1 MSVGWNERSQP
12 MKVYAYAERIAL
24 ADLRV
29 LERPDPLPGAHDVVL
44 RMRAAALNY
53 RDLAIARGNYHVGVA
68 PPLVPVSD
76 GAGEVIAV
84 GAQVTRFRPGDL
96 ACPVYLPDWIDGP
109 VSPRVARRRLGGPS
123 DGVLAEF
130 MCVNEEAAVRA
141 PSHLAPEEAATLPV
155 TAVTAWHALYQ
166 NACVR
171 PGETVL
177 VQGAGGVSTAAMQL
191 ARAGGA
197 RVIALTRGTR
207 HVERLRA
214 LGIDDVVTTGDTADW
229 PAQVVSLTGGGVD
242 VAVDVA
248 GGPSLARS
256 IAATRTGGRVHLVG
270 YAADTTATIDIFDA
284 IRHATTI
291 HVATAGSRQSF
302 EALVR
307 VLQMQAI
314 RPVVG
319 KVFPV
324 ADVRVALQH
333 LSDGGHTGKVV
344 LTF

>member
-1 MSVGWNERSQP
+1 

-24 ADLRV
+24 DDLRV
-29 LERPDPLPGAHDVVL
+29 MERSDPQPGPHDVVL
-44 RMRAAALNY
+44 RMCSVALNY
-53 RDLAIARGNYHVGVA
+53 RDLAIARGHYHVGVQ

-84 GAQVTRFRPGDL
+84 GARVTRVRQGDL

-130 MCVNEEAAVRA
+130 MCLNEEEVVRA
-141 PSHLAPEEAATLPV
+141 PSHLSPEEAATLPV

-166 NACVR
+166 NATLR
-171 PGETVL
+171 PGETLL
-177 VQGAGGVSTAAMQL
+177 VQGAGGVSMAALQL

-197 RVIALTRGTR
+197 RVIALIRGGR
-207 HVERLRA
+207 HADRLRA
-214 LGIDDVVTTGDTADW
+214 LGIEDIVTTGDAADW
-229 PAQVVSLTGGGVD
+229 PAQVLALTGGVD
-242 VAVDVA
+242 VAIDVA
-248 GGPSLARS
+248 GGASLARS

-270 YAADTTATIDIFDA
+270 YAADTAASIDIFEA
-284 IRHATTI
+284 IRRATTI
-291 HVATAGSRQSF
+291 HVATAGNRQSF

-314 RPVVG
+314 RPVVA
-319 KVFPV
+319 KTFPV
-324 ADVRVALQH
+324 AAFGAALEQ
-333 LSDGGHTGKVV
+333 LAAGGHVGKLV

>member
-1 MSVGWNERSQP
+1 

-24 ADLRV
+24 DDLRV
-29 LERPDPLPGAHDVVL
+29 MERPEPQPRPHDVVL

-53 RDLAIARGNYHVGVA
+53 RDLAIAGGNYHVGVT
-68 PPLVPVSD
+68 PPLIPVSD
-76 GAGEVIAV
+76 GAGEVIAI
-84 GAQVTRFRPGDL
+84 GTQVTRFRLGDL

-130 MCVNEEAAVRA
+130 MCVNEEEAVRA
-141 PSHLAPEEAATLPV
+141 PLHLTPEEAATLPV

-177 VQGAGGVSTAAMQL
+177 VQGAGGVSMAAMQL

-207 HVERLRA
+207 HVERLRV
-214 LGIDDVVTTGDTADW
+214 LGIDDIVTGGDTSDW
-229 PAQVVSLTGGGVD
+229 PAQVVALTGGVD

-248 GGPSLARS
+248 GGSSLARS

-270 YAADTTATIDIFDA
+270 YAADTSAVIDIFDA

-291 HVATAGSRQSF
+291 HVATAGSRRSF

-307 VLQMQAI
+307 VMQMQAI
-314 RPVVG
+314 RPVVA
-319 KVFPV
+319 KAFPV
-324 ADVRVALQH
+324 AAIGPALQH
-333 LSDGGHTGKVV
+333 LSAGGHAGKVV

>member
-1 MSVGWNERSQP
+1 

-24 ADLRV
+24 DDLQV
-29 LERPDPLPGAHDVVL
+29 VERPEPQPGPRDVVL
-44 RMRAAALNY
+44 CMRAAALNY
-53 RDLAIARGNYHVGVA
+53 RDLAIASGNYHVGVK
-68 PPLVPVSD
+68 PPLIPVSD
-76 GAGEVIAV
+76 GAGEVVAV
-84 GAQVTRFRPGDL
+84 GAQVTRFQRGDL

-123 DGVLAEF
+123 DGVLAEL
-130 MCVNEEAAVRA
+130 MCVNEDEAVRA
-141 PSHLAPEEAATLPV
+141 PSHLTPEEAATLPV

-197 RVIALTRGTR
+197 RVIALTRGAR

-229 PAQVVSLTGGGVD
+229 PAQVVALTGGVD

-270 YAADTTATIDIFDA
+270 YAADTSATIDIFDA

-314 RPVVG
+314 RPVVA
-319 KVFPV
+319 KAFPV
-324 ADVRVALQH
+324 AAIGAALQH
-333 LSDGGHTGKVV
+333 LSAGGHTGKVV